1 MSLGVFLLKTFDE
14 FLFGAASPKSNAVGG
29 GGRFLLL
36 AGAGLL
42 VLARYFPELR
52 DFYYISVI

>member
-1 MSLGVFLLKTFDE
+1 MCLGVFFLKTFGE
-14 FLFGAASPKSNAVGG
+14 LLVGAASTKANAVGG

-36 AGAGLL
+36 ASTGLL

>member
-1 MSLGVFLLKTFDE
+1 MSLGVFFLKAFGE
-14 FLFGAASPKSNAVGG
+14 LLFGAASTEAHAVCG

>member
-1 MSLGVFLLKTFDE
+1 MSLGVFLLKTFGE
-14 FLFGAASPKSNAVGG
+14 FLFVAASTKSNAVGG

>member
-1 MSLGVFLLKTFDE
+1 MRPGVLFVQAAGQPLFISGPPE
-14 FLFGAASPKSNAVGG
+14 AHAVCRRRCFFLF
-29 GGRFLLL
+29 
-36 AGAGLL
+36 AGALLL